1 MGIIKGKQV
10 RIELGGATLA
20 CAKSCTLH
28 SSARLEKV
36 SHKDTTGDWD
46 ENESVG
52 LAWDFTAEA
61 LTYVSGSG
69 ATIEG
74 KTFDDVQD
82 LLGQKVE
89 IEFVQD
95 GTKTLRKGTA
105 IINDISQTF
114 ANEQSGTYTVQGTG
128 SGPLTKGV

>member
-10 RIELGGATLA
+10 RIEIGGATLA
-20 CAKSCTLH
+20 CAMSCTLH

-36 SHKDTTGDWD
+36 SHKDQTGDWE

-61 LTYVSGSG
+61 LAYVGGSG
-69 ATIEG
+69 ATING
-74 KTFDDVQD
+74 KSFDDVQD
-82 LLGQKVE
+82 LIGQKVE

-105 IINDISQTF
+105 IINDISQNF
-114 ANEQSGTYTVQGTG
+114 ANEQSGTYTAQGTG
-128 SGPLTKGV
+128 SGPLTKGA

>member
-10 RIELGGATLA
+10 RIEIGGTTLA

-28 SSARLEKV
+28 SSARLEQV
-36 SHKDTTGDWD
+36 SHKDQTGNWD
-46 ENESVG
+46 EQECVG
-52 LAWDFTAEA
+52 LSWDFTAEA
-61 LTYVSGSG
+61 LAYVGDSSS
-69 ATIEG
+69 TING

-82 LLGQKVE
+82 LLGEKVS

-95 GTKTLRKGTA
+95 GTKTLRKGSA

-128 SGPLTKGV
+128 SGALTKGA

>member
-1 MGIIKGKQV
+1 MGIIKGKKV

-61 LTYVSGSG
+61 LTYVSDSG